1 MDAIAKYSAVQGTQ
15 QKLAVQKDSTCSP
28 KAGDSE
34 VLLSAFYDKV
44 VSFSGRN
51 SSLRGVA
58 SPVFAWIIFR
68 LFFFFIRLF
77 VKHCIAVLL
86 LWALA
91 LHESLPVYPQSITEC
106 DVFICCNLFS
116 SSLLHTFLYWIL
128 WMVCALLLCCKWFS
142 GAACFSLAAEAS
154 DVDRCFIR
162 GEATTW
168 ALILWIMPLALINIV
183 LPQHLSGI
191 VRLSPTHSQEAAL

>member
-1 MDAIAKYSAVQGTQ
+1 MRFRERNRSWRCKKKQQQQSAAPDT
-15 QKLAVQKDSTCSP
+15 
-28 KAGDSE
+28 GDSE
-34 VLLSAFYDKV
+34 VSLSAFYDKV
-44 VSFSGRN
+44 VSYWGEIAHC
-51 SSLRGVA
+51 GA
-58 SPVFAWIIFR
+58 SPLQFLFESFSD
-68 LFFFFIRLF
+68 FFFPVRLF
-77 VKHCIAVLL
+77 VKHCIVVLL
-86 LWALA
+86 QWALA
-91 LHESLPVYPQSITEC
+91 LHESLPAYPQSITEC

-142 GAACFSLAAEAS
+142 GAACFSLAAEAP

-191 VRLSPTHSQEAAL
+191 VRLSPTHSGEAAL